1 MSRTSSR
8 WGRVAPRIIATV
20 AIAALA
26 GGSLVACGGDEDSGS
41 GGVTLRFSW
50 WGSDTRAELTSKAIK
65 DFEARNPTIKVQ
77 TDYAAY
83 APYWQKVATETAGGN
98 APDVFQM
105 DYRYLSEYGRRNTLL
120 DLSKQAAVLPLTD
133 LEPALA
139 KAGLIDGKTVAVP
152 FGQNTVAIA
161 VNDAALKKAGV
172 EPLKAKATWAEFA
185 TWAKSVHTKSGG
197 KVHGVSDMGYAEDV
211 FEVWLRQSGK
221 TLYTADGKLGFTE
234 ADLTAFW
241 TLWQDMVKSGAA
253 TPAEISNQYDG
264 TTAKSALVQ
273 GKSAAE
279 FIFDNTL
286 GGTQAA
292 MKDPLSLAAFPSD
305 GATTGMY
312 YKPTMLLSA
321 STKTEHPKEAA
332 LLINFLVNDMG
343 AGKLLGVDRG
353 LPASTKVR
361 TGVVPMLT
369 GPAQVV
375 VSYEEGVKASLSETP
390 PAPPK
395 GDGEVKNLFQ
405 TAYQGVTSG
414 KTPIPAAA
422 KAFLQQAQRA
432 IGG

>member
-1 MSRTSSR
+1 MSRFSPR
-8 WGRVAPRIIATV
+8 WGRVAPRVVATV

-26 GGSLVACGGDEDSGS
+26 GGTITACGDDTGSDS
-41 GGVTLRFSW
+41 GVTLRFSW
-50 WGSDTRAELTSKAIK
+50 WGSDTRAEITSRAIK
-65 DFEARNPTIKVQ
+65 EFESRNPTIKVR

-105 DYRYLSEYGRRNTLL
+105 DYRYLSEYGRRNALL
-120 DLSKQAAVLPLTD
+120 DLTKQAGVLPLTD

-139 KAGLIDGKTVAVP
+139 KTGLVDDRTVAVP

-161 VNDAALKKAGV
+161 VDATTLKKLDINVPEAG
-172 EPLKAKATWAEFA
+172 TSWAGFA
-185 TWAKSVHTKSGG
+185 AWAKSVHDRSGG
-197 KVHGVSDMGYAEDV
+197 KVHGVSDMGYAEDI
-211 FEVWLRQSGK
+211 FEVWLRQNGR
-221 TLYTADGKLGFTE
+221 TLFTADGKLGFTA

-241 TLWQDMVKSGAA
+241 TLWQGMVKSGAA

-286 GGTQAA
+286 GGTQTA
-292 MKDPLSLAAFPSD
+292 MKNELVLVGFPTD
-305 GATTGMY
+305 GSNSGMY

-321 STKTEHPKEAA
+321 SAQSKHPKEAA

-343 AGKLLGVDRG
+343 AGKVLGVDRG
-353 LPASTKVR
+353 LPANTKVR
-361 TGVVPMLT
+361 TGVIPMLT
-369 GPAQVV
+369 GTSQVV
-375 VSYEEGVKASLSETP
+375 VEYEDGVKATLSQTP

-414 KTPIPAAA
+414 KTAIPDAV
-422 KAFLQQAQRA
+422 KAFMQQAERA